1 MKRFADIEVL
11 EEDVEG
17 PAAKLPLIE
26 TWDVAYPTKV
36 YPEPY
41 QMASKSITFEVKARK
56 GNWFLPSDVQLH
68 IKVRP
73 RLANGN
79 RPFNPANAAHG
90 ANTHVRFINDVASWI
105 IKSVRVKPKRQHD
118 VEVISPYLAFEEA
131 LRSDLQTSKDEKESE
146 QLLFY
151 RCYEPKMN
159 YNPHQT
165 KCGIAKAAPNADEL
179 VVKNFE
185 IYQYNL
191 EWIPLVIK
199 PLPGFFHEIHKALPS
214 LMDFVVELDLQDD
227 AMMVISRQGANDGDG
242 AAQDAIYQIHPQD
255 IFLLIDYKS
264 MGEDEDEKM
273 EKKVFAQDDLLFD
286 TYDKVRLSVSKTI
299 TENNAAEGILIK
311 DWTSLDGRIPERFF
325 FGLVNAAQVT
335 QTTNVQVPGLFKPFQ
350 CSKIQLYIDDR
361 PIFKKGHIDWTNNL
375 SNRRYIWSTQCD
387 MVADIGDSK
396 RVNIGNFP
404 LEGINNGRW
413 FAYVDLSANRKK
425 GVANTVRKIDGIFT
439 ARVWFS
445 ATNNANRRQLVIGW
459 FERGEIVCVN
469 PLDNSW
475 APKTFK
481 ELPTKSPI
489 KFSNIRDGSSI

>member
-1 MKRFADIEVL
+1 MKRFADVEVL

-26 TWDVAYPTKV
+26 TWNTAYPTKI

-41 QMASKSITFEVKARK
+41 QAGSRSLTFEVKARK

-68 IKVRP
+68 LKVRP

-79 RPFNPANAAHG
+79 RPRDPANAANG
-90 ANTHVRFINDVASWI
+90 ANQHVRFINDPASWI

-118 VEVISPYLAFEEA
+118 VEIVSPYLAFQEA
-131 LRSDLQTSKDEKESE
+131 LRSDLQSSKDEKENE
-146 QLLFY
+146 QSLFY

-159 YNPHQT
+159 FNPHQDH
-165 KCGIAKAAPNADEL
+165 CGFAKAAPSADEL

-191 EWIPLVIK
+191 EWIPLIIK
-199 PLPGFFHEIHKALPS
+199 PIPGFFHEIHKALTS
-214 LMDFVVELDLQDD
+214 LVDYVLEIDLQDD
-227 AMMVISRQGANDGDG
+227 AMMLISRTGANDGDG
-242 AAQDAIYQIHPQD
+242 ARQDAIYQLHTSD

-264 MGEDEDEKM
+264 MGEDEDEIM
-273 EKKVFAQDDLLFD
+273 QKKVFSQDELTFD
-286 TYDKVRLSVSKTI
+286 TYDKIRLSVSKTV
-299 TENNAAEGILIK
+299 TENNAGEGILIK
-311 DWTSLDGRIPERFF
+311 DWTSLDGRIPDRFF
-325 FGLVNAAQVT
+325 FGIVNSAVVT
-335 QTTNVQVPGLFKPFQ
+335 QATTAQVPGLFQPFN

-361 PIFKKGHIDWTNNL
+361 PIFSKGGINWTNNL
-375 SNRRYIWSTQCD
+375 ENRRYIWQTQCD
-387 MVADIGDSK
+387 MSADIGDSK

-404 LEGINNGRW
+404 LDKIQNGRW

-439 ARVWFS
+439 ARLWFS
-445 ATNNANRRQLVIGW
+445 ATNAASRRQLVIGW

-475 APKTFK
+475 SPKTFK
-481 ELPTKSPI
+481 ELPTKNPI